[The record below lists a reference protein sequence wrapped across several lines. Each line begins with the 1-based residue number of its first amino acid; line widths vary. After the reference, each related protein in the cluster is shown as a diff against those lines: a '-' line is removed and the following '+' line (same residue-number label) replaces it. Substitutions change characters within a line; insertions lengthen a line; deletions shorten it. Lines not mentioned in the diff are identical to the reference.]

1 MEILTNPPREQ
12 WPMLTRRA
20 LADEKGRVSEI
31 VADIMARVRTEGDKA
46 IIDLEHRFTG
56 ADLQELRVSETE
68 IDEAEANVPQEL
80 KEAIALAVRN
90 IESFHKAQIH
100 KAVEVETAPGVS
112 CWQRSVPIDR
122 VGLYIPGGNSPL
134 FSTVLMLAVPARIA
148 GCGETVLCTPADKNG
163 RISPAILYAAK
174 TAGVHA
180 VYKTG
185 GAQAIAAMTFGTDT
199 IPRVHKIFG
208 PGNRYVTEAKQQAS
222 TCGVAIDMP
231 AGPSEVMVI
240 ADGNADPSFVAADF
254 LSQAEHGA
262 DSQSILLT
270 TDSRLADLVPQEI
283 DRMLTNLPHAAL
295 ASQSLLHSRIIV
307 CPDNET
313 MMDFANLYAPE
324 HLIINHSQASELAEH
339 VRNAGSVF
347 IGPYSTESAGDYASG
362 TNHTLPTSGY
372 ASAYSGVNTDS
383 FTKKITFQ
391 HLTAKGVRSIGRA
404 VEVMAEAEGL
414 YAHKLAMTLRL
425 QKVNN

>member
-1 MEILTNPPREQ
+1 MIRPMEILTNPPREQ

-20 LADEKGRVSEI
+20 LADEKDRVSEI

-240 ADGNADPSFVAADF
+240 ADGNADPSFVAAD
-254 LSQAEHGA
+254 
-262 DSQSILLT
+262 
-270 TDSRLADLVPQEI
+270 LVPQEI
-283 DRMLTNLPHAAL
+283 DRMLTDLPHAAL